1 MDNNPVGWFEIYVR
15 DMARA
20 RRFYEAMLQRKLE
33 RLAMPESLQGEG
45 VEMWTFPMQM
55 DRMGAA
61 GALVKMPGAP
71 SGGMGAAA
79 RPPEGGASSRGEA
92 VAQRPEGCPLG
103 TMVYFSCDDCAVEAA
118 RIAPAGGRIERP
130 KMAIGEYGHIVIAVA
145 TEGNT
150 FGLHS
155 MQ

>member
-1 MDNNPVGWFEIYVR
+1 MDNNPVGWFEIYVQ

-33 RLAMPESLQGEG
+33 RLTMPESLQGEG
-45 VEMWTFPMQM
+45 LEMWTFPMQM

-71 SGGMGAAA
+71 SGGMGT
-79 RPPEGGASSRGEA
+79 
-92 VAQRPEGCPLG
+92 L
-103 TMVYFSCDDCAVEAA
+103 VYFSCDDCAVEAA
-118 RIAPAGGRIERP
+118 RIVPAGGRIERP
-130 KMAIGEYGHIVIAVA
+130 KMAIGEYGHIVIAVD

>member
-1 MDNNPVGWFEIYVR
+1 MDNNPVGWFEIYVQ

-71 SGGMGAAA
+71 SGGMGT
-79 RPPEGGASSRGEA
+79 
-92 VAQRPEGCPLG
+92 L
-103 TMVYFSCDDCAVEAA
+103 VYFSCDDCAVEAA
-118 RIAPAGGRIERP
+118 RIAPAGGHIERP
-130 KMAIGEYGHIVIAVA
+130 KMAIGEYGHIVIAVD

>member
-1 MDNNPVGWFEIYVR
+1 MTW
-15 DMARA
+15 RA
-20 RRFYEAMLQRKLE
+20 RRFYEAMLLRKLE
-33 RLAMPESLQGEG
+33 RLPMPESLQDEG
-45 VEMWTFPMQM
+45 LEMWTFPMQM

-71 SGGMGAAA
+71 SGGMG
-79 RPPEGGASSRGEA
+79 
-92 VAQRPEGCPLG
+92 

-118 RIAPAGGRIERP
+118 RIAPAGGRIGRP
-130 KMAIGEYGHIVIAVA
+130 KMAIGEYGHIVIAVD